1 MNGYTI
7 KQRLITFISNCE
19 HQEGFA
25 MWDDIEKLESILEL
39 MKQGKNINDQFDFVT
54 PKKPKDGQ

>member
-1 MNGYTI
+1 MSGYTI

-19 HQEGFA
+19 YQEGFA

-39 MKQGKNINDQFDFVT
+39 MKQGKNINDKFDFVT